1 MENRKRPGSASSF
14 APSPSA
20 SESARADSAKR
31 SRSNG
36 SSHYSPNPPSSER
49 SMKIDAQSPKAFRD
63 GAPPVTPENKRAGS
77 VVSSTGGAPNPGHL
91 YCSDMMKTM
100 NEFRE
105 ANILCDVTMCVGGK
119 TFSAHR
125 TVLAAAS
132 PYFKALFASTLT
144 NSSDSD
150 CKPVVLTDIDSDC
163 MGNLLNY
170 IYTGD
175 IELTQ
180 ENIKDV
186 ISAANYMLITS
197 LKERCTK
204 FLRKIL
210 TPKNCLC
217 IENTASQYNCDLL
230 KSTATNFIR
239 ENFTTIA
246 ETNEFL
252 EMDAE
257 RLSDLVSSDD
267 TKIDREEQIY
277 EAIMRWVKREP
288 DSRREHFKELVSY
301 VRFPLISP
309 YYLMDH
315 VEQDEIVRSTP
326 ECIALLLEAKNYHM
340 LPDRRWQL
348 KSTRT
353 TPRTSMGIVNGII
366 AVGGIQ
372 GPCSSVVASTSCYLL
387 CRNQWFVLSKMQTPR
402 CRHGLAVTGE
412 FVYAAGGQ
420 YREGAAQSSL
430 ANVERYDP
438 KTNTWSSVSQ
448 MLTRRSLLN
457 LAALEGFL
465 YAVGG
470 CDENNMR
477 LSSVER
483 YNPTTD
489 SWKFIPNMSTSRS
502 SPSVATDKYIYVI
515 GGVSYVGMSLNCA
528 ERYDPR
534 FNTWQRIASMNCCR
548 ASACCAVVNGKIYVI
563 GGWDGTTH
571 LNSGECYD
579 PELDKWSFISPALSA
594 RWDAGVAVDSEKLY
608 LVGGCDRNAVCT
620 LETECYNT
628 ENDTW
633 CKVASLPVATHG
645 LKCCTIQLPS
655 KFV

>member
-1 MENRKRPGSASSF
+1 MESRKRPE
-14 APSPSA
+14 SPIDGRS
-20 SESARADSAKR
+20 DGKR

-36 SSHYSPNPPSSER
+36 SSHYSPNPPSEKSI
-49 SMKIDAQSPKAFRD
+49 KVDASPSVEYRLRD
-63 GAPPVTPENKRAGS
+63 GTTTVDRAGS
-77 VVSSTGGAPNPGHL
+77 VTSSSGGSSAG
-91 YCSDMMKTM
+91 YVFCSEMMKTM

-105 ANILCDVTMCVGGK
+105 ANILCDVTICVGGK
-119 TFSAHR
+119 TYNAHR
-125 TVLAAAS
+125 TVLAASS
-132 PYFKALFASTLT
+132 PYFKALFASTLNT
-144 NSSDSD
+144 SQASES
-150 CKPVVLTDIDSDC
+150 KPVVLSDIESSC
-163 MGNLLNY
+163 MDTLLVY
-170 IYTGD
+170 IYTGEID
-175 IELTQ
+175 LNQ
-180 ENIKDV
+180 SNIKAV
-186 ISAANYMLITS
+186 ISAANYLLITS
-197 LKERCTK
+197 LKERCTTYLQK
-204 FLRKIL
+204 ML
-210 TPKNCLC
+210 TPKNCLG
-217 IENTASQYNCDLL
+217 IETTASQYDCELL

-239 ENFTTIA
+239 DNFIMVS
-246 ETNEFL
+246 ETEEFL
-252 EMDAE
+252 QMDVV
-257 RLSDLVSSDD
+257 RLRDLVSSDD
-267 TKIDREEQIY
+267 TKVDREEQIY
-277 EAIMRWVKREP
+277 EAIMKWVKHSTDRK
-288 DSRREHFKELVSY
+288 EHFKDLVSF

-315 VEQDEIVRSTP
+315 VESEELVRSTP

-348 KSTRT
+348 KSQRT
-353 TPRTSMGIVNGII
+353 TPRVSMGIVNGII

-387 CRNQWFVLSKMQTPR
+387 CRNQWFVLAKMQTPR

-483 YNPTTD
+483 YSPSTD

-502 SPSVATDKYIYVI
+502 SPSVATDKYIYVM
-515 GGVSYVGMSLNCA
+515 GGVSYVGLSLNCA
-528 ERYDPR
+528 ERYDPH
-534 FNTWQRIASMNCCR
+534 NNKWEKIASMNCCR

-571 LNSGECYD
+571 LSSGECYD
-579 PELDKWSFISPALSA
+579 PVTDKWSFIAPASSA

-620 LETECYNT
+620 LQTECYNT
-628 ENDTW
+628 DNDSWTQ
-633 CKVASLPVATHG
+633 VASLPVATHG